1 MPVDLTRSGP
11 SWLDRP
17 SSQDVQDGASM
28 LEAGAEVVHD
38 GIGSRGA
45 VVMVAVD
52 ILKIIP
58 GFKVA
63 RTPARGSLI

>member
-1 MPVDLTRSGP
+1 MPVDLTRSGRLGWTDHP
-11 SWLDRP
+11 AKTSRM
-17 SSQDVQDGASM
+17 GASM

>member
-1 MPVDLTRSGP
+1 
-11 SWLDRP
+11 
-17 SSQDVQDGASM
+17 M

-63 RTPARGSLI
+63 RTPARGS